1 MTHQNRVLAVH
12 DISCFG
18 RSSLTTALPIISAT
32 GLECTVMPTAVL
44 STHTGGFTGYT
55 FRDMTEDILPVA
67 DHWQTLDLKFDAIYT
82 GFLGSSEQIS
92 IVKELFKRFGK
103 DALKVADP
111 AMADNGK
118 MYPIFDMQF
127 AKDMGTL
134 CGEAD
139 IIVPNITEACFML
152 GREYV
157 EGPYTTEFIEGLM
170 KELCAMGAKQVVLT
184 GVYFEE
190 GKLGAATYDSE
201 TSEISYTFRDVIP
214 GYYHGTGDVYAAA
227 LVSALMNGRSLED
240 SASIAVDYVVGSIQR
255 TYDAGTDIRFGVNFE
270 EGLYDLTKAIKRL

>member
-1 MTHQNRVLAVH
+1 MKRVISIQ
-12 DISCFG
+12 DISCVG
-18 RSSLTTALPIISAT
+18 KCSLTVALPIISAMGIET
-32 GLECTVMPTAVL
+32 SILPTAVL
-44 STHTGGFTGYT
+44 STHTMFSGFT
-55 FRDMTEDILPVA
+55 FRDLTCDITPIVE
-67 DHWQTLDLKFDAIYT
+67 HWKKEKFEFDAIYT

-152 GREYV
+152 GKEYV

-170 KELCAMGAKQVVLT
+170 KDLCAMGAKQVVLT